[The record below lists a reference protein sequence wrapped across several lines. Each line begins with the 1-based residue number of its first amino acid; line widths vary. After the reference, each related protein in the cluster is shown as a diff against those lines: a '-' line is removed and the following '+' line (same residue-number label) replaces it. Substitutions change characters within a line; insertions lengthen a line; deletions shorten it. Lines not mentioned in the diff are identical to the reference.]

1 MENNEETNKAS
12 DATDNL
18 LNGIFGDKP
27 VAATPTDVE
36 KEGLKGKVKQV
47 KQLYY
52 KAFEKEG
59 RVYLSNQEVNS
70 YDKKNIRITF
80 DEKGTKRQYAELYP
94 SFDRTVYNYNE
105 DGVETDITSYNL
117 PEVVSFSIIN
127 KVDEE
132 GNIIEQISYDQNN
145 KITSK
150 TVNVYET
157 KGLPGNVK
165 RYGEDGELQGDTE
178 IMYNANGQR
187 TEIKSFDKTGKLHHW
202 NKYNYNEKD
211 QMIENITLDE
221 EGKVKE
227 VTSLEGC
234 YDEEGN
240 FSWDNRYG
248 RKKKEEDLYTNK
260 IEVDEHD
267 NWIKKIIC
275 YRNIAIFVYIRDIEY
290 FDEPAKP
297 SITIANSFFDL
308 PLNIAAITTEQ
319 ASGADIEKLN
329 IEEKGTPTELNTK
342 DAKWLGDKSP
352 VIEGFPLIPYYLLTY
367 KEYPSQVFYHHH
379 DVDVLA
385 LMEELKTDMNAAV
398 VNSYETYSD
407 NNGETLVR
415 YTLSFPKSPG
425 YMLHAVNIS
434 TQDADSY
441 EVPDFIH
448 EHHNHGFDGVVHV
461 SQLILLK
468 PSDASGKRDEYG
480 FEEDFRNCIE
490 KCTIKRVPSKP
501 HIYMV
506 EVTAQGTFGLQ
517 SHPAKD
523 NFEILDLDI
532 QYGYGFSKFHH
543 SLMAR
548 FRNEN
553 QGLVLFH
560 GLPGTGKTY
569 YIRHLLRE
577 MAISNKIIIYMPPN
591 MVDHLVEPSFMT
603 FLSNTVSD
611 YSADDQFCVLLI
623 EDAEPLLATRETS
636 GRIQGITN
644 LLNMTDGLLNDML
657 KLQIICTFNVDLKEL
672 DAALLRPGRLIA
684 RKEFKALQE
693 LDANLLAQRLGIKH
707 HFSAPATLSEI
718 YALLKNKGTLIHDD
732 Y

>member
-1 MENNEETNKAS
+1 MQNNEEGKSTS
-12 DATDNL
+12 TETDNL
-18 LNGIFGDKP
+18 LSSIFGEKP
-27 VAATPTDVE
+27 ITAPQTDVE

-52 KAFEKEG
+52 KAFEKER
-59 RVYLSNQEVNS
+59 RVYLSNQEGS
-70 YDKKNIRITF
+70 YHDKKNLLTEF
-80 DEKGTKRQYAELYP
+80 NEKGIKRKYVEL
-94 SFDRTVYNYNE
+94 SRGTDKMVYNYNE
-105 DGVETDITSYNL
+105 DGVETDITSYNS
-117 PEVVSFSIIN
+117 PDVVSFSIIN
-127 KVDEE
+127 KLDAE
-132 GNIIEQISYDQNN
+132 GNIIEQVSYNDKNI
-145 KITSK
+145 ITAR
-150 TVNVYET
+150 TVNKYAV
-157 KGLPGNVK
+157 KGLPSNIMS
-165 RYGEDGELQGDTE
+165 YGEDGELIYDAAIT
-178 IMYNANGQR
+178 YNKNGQR
-187 TEIKSFDKTGKLHHW
+187 TELKQTDKTGKVTCW
-202 NKYNYNEKD
+202 SRYNFNEKD
-211 QMIENITLDE
+211 QMIENITLDAK
-221 EGKVKE
+221 GKVKE

-248 RKKKEEDLYTNK
+248 RKKKEEDLYSNR
-260 IEVDEHD
+260 IEVDEKD

-290 FDEPAKP
+290 FDEPSKP

-308 PLNIAAITTEQ
+308 PLNIVAITTTQ
-319 ASGADIEKLN
+319 ASATDIEKLN
-329 IEEKGTPTELNTK
+329 IEEKEQPTELKTK
-342 DAKWLGDKSP
+342 DAKWLGDRSP
-352 VIEGFPLIPYYLLTY
+352 VVDGFPLIPYYLLTN

-415 YTLSFPKSPG
+415 YTLSFSDSPG

-434 TQDADSY
+434 TLDADNY

-448 EHHNHGFDGVVHV
+448 EHHNGGFDGVVHV

-506 EVTAQGTFGLQ
+506 EVNQQGGFGLQ

-548 FRNEN
+548 FKNEN

-611 YSADDQFCVLLI
+611 YSADGQFCVLLI
-623 EDAEPLLATRETS
+623 EDAEPLLATRNTG
-636 GRIQGITN
+636 GRIQGVTN

-684 RKEFKALQE
+684 RKEFKALGE
-693 LDANLLAQRLGIKH
+693 IEANLLAQSLGIKH
-707 HFSAPATLSEI
+707 HFTAPATLSEI
-718 YALLKNKGTLIHDD
+718 YSMLKNKGTLIHDD